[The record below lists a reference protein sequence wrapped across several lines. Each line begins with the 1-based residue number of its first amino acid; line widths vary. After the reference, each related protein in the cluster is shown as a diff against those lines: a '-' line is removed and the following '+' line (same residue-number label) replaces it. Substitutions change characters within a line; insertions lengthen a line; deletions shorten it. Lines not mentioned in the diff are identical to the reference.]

1 MADTHP
7 GKIDP
12 TTAASNAPTPEE
24 QPATS
29 VEALKKNDSE
39 ARKALDRVD
48 SRAVQEPAR
57 KTSTK
62 CAKPAALESCADLL
76 RSVYSG
82 NPKGWK
88 SLEKALGKI
97 RQGPKLQP
105 AEREE
110 LLSFAAQD
118 HTLERTRELMLS
130 SMECFDGPNLAGQVR
145 EFVRDV
151 LMRHP
156 AFLEESLAVTLR
168 NLPEGPAPERA
179 VETLTRQSFESLP
192 WPEGSASQKKSLDK
206 LDKCRRNAAYC
217 LLLWHR
223 KIRGISFEDI
233 INSLRT
239 SLWKPAAE
247 RHKSE
252 EEQLRALMNDRDPTI
267 AAALSCSSLEEQ
279 VLDAERRAGADRE
292 ITEMA
297 NARAW
302 ELESK
307 LGALEGQLAAEK
319 TQVERL
325 TAALHT
331 EQQAHKNDVAHSRD
345 EYAKL
350 RGHLLR
356 RIRQELSLLED
367 GLHAL
372 RRTPPKVRVMDDH
385 AERAIDGLKREIQRL
400 EGSD

>member
-7 GKIDP
+7 SKIDP
-12 TTAASNAPTPEE
+12 TTVAPNAPTPGE

-39 ARKALDRVD
+39 AWKALDRVD
-48 SRAVQEPAR
+48 PRTVQEPAR
-57 KTSTK
+57 KTSAK
-62 CAKPAALESCADLL
+62 RAKPAALESCADLL
-76 RSVYSG
+76 RAVYSG
-82 NPKGWK
+82 KRKRLKPP
-88 SLEKALGKI
+88 EKVLGKI

-110 LLSFAAQD
+110 LLSFAVQD
-118 HTLERTRELMLS
+118 HTLERTRELMLLS
-130 SMECFDGPNLAGQVR
+130 VEHFDGPNLAGQVR

-156 AFLEESLAVTLR
+156 AFRKESLAAALR

-179 VETLTRQSFESLP
+179 VKILTQQSFESLP
-192 WPEGSASQKKSLDK
+192 WPEGSTPLEKSV
-206 LDKCRRNAAYC
+206 LDKCRTNAAYC

-223 KIRGISFEDI
+223 EIRGISFKDI
-233 INSLRT
+233 INSLHT

-252 EEQLRALMNDRDPTI
+252 AQQLRALMNNRDPT

-279 VLDAERRAGADRE
+279 VLDAERRADAARE
-292 ITEMA
+292 ITAGA
-297 NARAW
+297 NARAR
-302 ELESK
+302 ELEGK
-307 LGALEGQLAAEK
+307 LGDLEGQLAAEK